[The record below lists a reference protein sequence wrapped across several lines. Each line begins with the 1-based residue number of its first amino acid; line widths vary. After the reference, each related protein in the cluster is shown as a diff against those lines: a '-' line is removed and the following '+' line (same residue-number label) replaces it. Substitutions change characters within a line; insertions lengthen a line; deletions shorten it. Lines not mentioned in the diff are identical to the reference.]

1 MPLEEA
7 ARVEPRDSGFGRLFA
22 ECWFSLT
29 IWERDEILLPRR
41 MLFVELVVVG
51 APLLL
56 SLVVWEA
63 ADYDVEFNYV
73 LFKLASAA
81 GTMAP

>member
-29 IWERDEILLPRR
+29 MWERDEILLPRR
-41 MLFVELVVVG
+41 MLLIELVVV
-51 APLLL
+51 LL
-56 SLVVWEA
+56 SLVVCEA

>member
-29 IWERDEILLPRR
+29 MWERDEILLLRR
-41 MLFVELVVVG
+41 MLLVELVVV
-51 APLLL
+51 LL

>member
-29 IWERDEILLPRR
+29 MWERDEILLPRR
-41 MLFVELVVVG
+41 MLLVELVVGVSSESIVWTIRNQVG
-51 APLLL
+51 
-56 SLVVWEA
+56 
-63 ADYDVEFNYV
+63 
-73 LFKLASAA
+73 KCLAL
-81 GTMAP
+81 T

>member
-29 IWERDEILLPRR
+29 MWERDEILLPRR
-41 MLFVELVVVG
+41 MLLVELVVV
-51 APLLL
+51 LL
-56 SLVVWEA
+56 SLVVCEA

>member
-1 MPLEEA
+1 M
-7 ARVEPRDSGFGRLFA
+7 EPRDSGFGRLFA

-29 IWERDEILLPRR
+29 RWERDEILLPRR

-51 APLLL
+51 ALLLVPHTPLLL
-56 SLVVWEA
+56 SLVVWDA

-73 LFKLASAA
+73 
-81 GTMAP
+81 

>member
-29 IWERDEILLPRR
+29 MWERDEILLPRR
-41 MLFVELVVVG
+41 ILLVELVVV
-51 APLLL
+51 LL
-56 SLVVWEA
+56 SLVVCEA

>member
-29 IWERDEILLPRR
+29 RWERDEILLPRR

-51 APLLL
+51 ALLLVPHTPLLL
-56 SLVVWEA
+56 SLVVWDA

-73 LFKLASAA
+73 
-81 GTMAP
+81 